1 MESKSDRQETGS
13 NQQGRMSEVHTETD
27 RLNPPDLSS
36 VQSEDI
42 PKLVHQLHVQQVQL
56 EMQNEE
62 LRQSQQTLAEACDH
76 YTQLYDFSPAGYM
89 TLTPEGVIEEANLR
103 FCAMIGVNRT
113 LVLGRRFSDFVM
125 PQEWESLQRHYRDV
139 LTIGTTQTCKLRLL
153 PKAGHPLVMHVES
166 LRGKERDKPDA
177 FIQVA
182 MLDITL
188 MDRAEQTLRDNQRKV
203 QHTAAKLLTA
213 QDEERRRI
221 ARDLH
226 DDYCQRLAVLILEVG
241 MLPKRHPAPWSNPGQ
256 QLQPLKATL
265 STLLSDLRE
274 LSHDLH
280 PDQTASV
287 ALDKA
292 LETYLADFSEK
303 TQVVSTFH
311 MAPRP
316 LHIPAAIGTC
326 LYRIAQEGLAN
337 VRKHARAK
345 RVGVT
350 VNGLPD
356 AIELLI
362 NDDGQGF
369 VPETV
374 TGSHHLGLTSMRERV
389 EQFNGTMTI
398 RSRPEWGTTISI
410 LIPLPH
416 IDTGGRR
423 GRKDDSPRLP
433 IGGLRLLEE

>member
-1 MESKSDRQETGS
+1 ME
-13 NQQGRMSEVHTETD
+13 ND
-27 RLNPPDLSS
+27 RLTHDIDLSS
-36 VQSEDI
+36 VRSEDI

-76 YTQLYDFSPAGYM
+76 YTQLYDFSPAGYV
-89 TLTPEGVIEEANLR
+89 TLTSDGLIEEANLR
-103 FCAMIGVNRT
+103 FCAMVGVNRA
-113 LVLGRRFSDFVM
+113 LVLHRRFSDFVM
-125 PQEWESLQRHYRDV
+125 PQEWESLQRHVRDV
-139 LTIGTTQTCKLRLL
+139 LTMGTTQTCKLRLL

-166 LRGKERDKPDA
+166 LKGKERDKADP
-177 FIQVA
+177 FIKIA

-188 MDRAEQTLRDNQRKV
+188 MDRAEQALRDNQRKV

-226 DDYCQRLAVLILEVG
+226 DDYCQRLAAVILEMG
-241 MLPKRHPAPWSNPGQ
+241 MLPKRHAGAWSDPGK

-287 ALDKA
+287 ALDNA
-292 LETYLADFSEK
+292 LQTYLTDFSEK
-303 TQVVSTFH
+303 TQVVCTFH

-316 LHIPAAIGTC
+316 LHIPGAIGTC
-326 LYRIAQEGLAN
+326 FYRIMQEALAN
-337 VRKHARAK
+337 VRKHANAK
-345 RVGVT
+345 RVSVT
-350 VNGLPD
+350 VNGLPE

-374 TGSHHLGLTSMRERV
+374 AGSHHLGLTSMRERA
-389 EQFNGTMTI
+389 EQFNGTMTL

-410 LIPLPH
+410 LIPLSHETPM
-416 IDTGGRR
+416 GAPEGR
-423 GRKDDSPRLP
+423 
-433 IGGLRLLEE
+433 